1 MKNCSWVATER
12 FFEGVQ
18 HAKNY
23 ATFRPRPPEQL
34 TERIVAYLKEKYEG
48 QLDLCVDV
56 GCGNGQCSTPFAHH
70 FHQVL
75 ATDVSSAQIQVA
87 NALVHPVNVEFRNCT
102 AESIPATAGSTQLVN
117 ASTAAHWFDL
127 PAFFQEANRVLCSN
141 GVIALS
147 SYGLASHVFIH
158 PTKSAELHQAL
169 VHFYCERLGSFW
181 GTGNRHVYDEYANI
195 VVPFAE
201 ITREE
206 FWTEEVSTT
215 LAEIAALLE
224 TAGPYQNYCRSK
236 GDAAGRELLDEF
248 ITNCQRVLE
257 TQEQPERLK
266 LKWKRK
272 YFLIMG
278 RKP

>member
-1 MKNCSWVATER
+1 MKNCSWMATER

-117 ASTAAHWFDL
+117 ASTAAHWFNL

-158 PTKSAELHQAL
+158 PAKSTELHQAL
-169 VHFYCERLGSFW
+169 FHVFYGELNVFPSQTNNKVW
-181 GTGNRHVYDEYANI
+181 NI
-195 VVPFAE
+195 F
-201 ITREE
+201 
-206 FWTEEVSTT
+206 
-215 LAEIAALLE
+215 
-224 TAGPYQNYCRSK
+224 
-236 GDAAGRELLDEF
+236 
-248 ITNCQRVLE
+248 
-257 TQEQPERLK
+257 
-266 LKWKRK
+266 
-272 YFLIMG
+272 
-278 RKP
+278 